1 MKDPKKTSKK
11 TPCLPDLF
19 ISGLVTGSDEVIIRQ
34 KLKMASNTNPPVSA
48 AVESDPFDE
57 IFLSEDR

>member
-19 ISGLVTGSDEVIIRQ
+19 IFGLTGSDEVIIRQ

-57 IFLSEDR
+57 IFLSEDM